1 MDESSTNNK
10 DRLEDEKTSAVEGFT
25 GQLSDAERELFNS
38 LDFGSEQTS
47 RYDPD
52 DEPAQAELFELQ
64 DVGTRWTL
72 KDSVASMEL
81 PIFSLSKNVNTRIRT
96 YIRGGQT
103 VKIIPS
109 AAGAA
114 TVFDKDIL
122 IYCIS
127 QIIKANDANKASMPN
142 EAKLRISR
150 RVKIDVYSFLKSIRR
165 STGGAAY
172 ESIID
177 MCRRLKGTIIETNVK
192 SNEKERL
199 EGFGL
204 IESYKIIQ
212 YTKNGKGALE
222 IELTISEWLYRAA
235 LSTHILTL
243 DPEYFSLSQ
252 PLERRLYALGRK
264 HCGQAPWFLINLPLL
279 KTKAGSEQEA
289 RYFKQ
294 DIKAVLKKN
303 RLPMYKLALDESVK
317 PNMLVYL
324 TRDNPKLLA
333 EATRQGKVEW
343 ISNLL
348 QTTLVK
354 PKTK

>member
-10 DRLEDEKTSAVEGFT
+10 DRLEGEKTSTIEGFT
-25 GQLSDAERELFNS
+25 GQLSYAERELFNS
-38 LDFGSEQTS
+38 LDLGSEQTS

-52 DEPAQAELFELQ
+52 DEPSQAELFELQ
-64 DVGTRWTL
+64 DVGTRWSL

-81 PIFSLSKNVNTRIRT
+81 PIFSLSKNANTRIRT
-96 YIRGGQT
+96 YSRGAQT
-103 VKIIPS
+103 VRIIPS
-109 AAGAA
+109 AVGAA

-127 QIIKANDANKASMPN
+127 QIIKANDA
-142 EAKLRISR
+142 KLKISR

-165 STGGAAY
+165 STGGTAY

-204 IESYKIIQ
+204 IENYKIIQ

-222 IELTISEWLYRAA
+222 VELTISEWLYRAA

-264 HCGQAPWFLINLPLL
+264 HCGDAPWFLINLKLL
-279 KTKAGSEQEA
+279 QTKAGSEQEA

-303 RLPMYKLALDESVK
+303 RLPNYKLALDESVR

-343 ISNLL
+343 VSNLL

-354 PKTK
+354 KKVK

>member
-1 MDESSTNNK
+1 MDESSTNNI

-96 YIRGGQT
+96 YIRGAQT

-109 AAGAA
+109 AVGAA

-127 QIIKANDANKASMPN
+127 QIIKANDA
-142 EAKLRISR
+142 KLKISR

-192 SNEKERL
+192 SNEKERH

-204 IESYKIIQ
+204 IESYKILQ

-222 IELTISEWLYRAA
+222 VELTISEWLYRAA

-279 KTKAGSEQEA
+279 QAKAGSEQEA

-294 DIKAVLKKN
+294 EIKAVLKKN

-343 ISNLL
+343 VSNLL
-348 QTTLVK
+348 QATLVK
-354 PKTK
+354 PKKNN